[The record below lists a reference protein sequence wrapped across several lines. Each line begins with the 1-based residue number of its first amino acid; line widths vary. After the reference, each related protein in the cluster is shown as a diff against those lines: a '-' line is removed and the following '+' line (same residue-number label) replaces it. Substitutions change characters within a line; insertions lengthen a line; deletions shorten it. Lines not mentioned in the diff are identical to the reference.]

1 MEHKKDQEKE
11 GEQKY
16 VFEAAEPEGAESLCV
31 GLHEGQ
37 LPKFLEEAVRV
48 TDLAHQQ
55 DMLLLACLSAAS
67 YALPNIKFLHN
78 MGSKEYYPNLMVV
91 VVAPPASGKGTMEN
105 ANRLI
110 DPIDRFLKMVGM
122 RAKVSASSN
131 EVNFFESL
139 MECGGNGFMLATEI
153 NQLSKEFKKDGGYST
168 LFRQAFEHEAWSRT
182 RYRGGKR
189 IHFELDEPKL
199 SVVLSGTEDQLIPL
213 LEKGENGLAS
223 RFLPYIVENV
233 MLFDERVVT
242 HGDRYNENGAKVVF
256 ERLAQE
262 LFARWNWLRAQEK
275 EHLWSWTEEQA
286 VLFGKLIK
294 EAERL
299 MLDRVGQKPKA
310 EQPELLKALMAME
323 HRMAV
328 TLERIG
334 LTLSLLR
341 VKVGSELPD
350 VIYCQDIDFAT
361 VVSMGE
367 KLFLHAFKLTEKLME
382 DGPHGVQL
390 LEARADAKER
400 MEELLAKLPQRF
412 QFAKIKCLTE
422 ELKIT
427 ERTLNRY
434 MDELVEAKKIVR
446 LSKGNYKKL

>member
-16 VFEAAEPEGAESLCV
+16 VFEAAEPEGAEYLCV

-91 VVAPPASGKGTMEN
+91 VVAPPASGKGMMEN

-122 RAKVSASSN
+122 RAQVSASSN

-382 DGPHGVQL
+382 KGPHGVQL

-434 MDELVEAKKIVR
+434 MDELVEAKRIVR